1 MNELFQLVILS
12 VIMGVGLSG
21 LVWLLGYLF
30 SAAIHA
36 VFK

>member
-21 LVWLLGYLF
+21 FVWLLGYLF
-30 SAAIHA
+30 SAAIA
-36 VFK
+36 VVFK